1 MLMQRHLFYALIA
14 LSVAGLSGSV
24 QAKTRR
30 PAAAA
35 PQITRLAVT
44 PANQFAPG
52 SDLVFTMEGTP
63 HGVASVRAGSI
74 PRNIALEE
82 IDNGVYEGTYTVS
95 SRDHLTPS
103 DSLRGTLKVRGRQTV
118 YTQPISVTPSASN
131 GSATAAAGAG
141 ASAGTAASVV
151 PAAAAASSTAAASAA
166 PTTFIERFAVNP
178 ISKIEPGAELK
189 FTLAG
194 TARAKASFSIE
205 GIVKEVPMTETQPGV
220 YEGAYTIRRLDNF
233 PPAINIT
240 ATLDANG
247 RVVRSRLAQSLLIEG
262 KPPVIKNVS
271 PHEGETVLTNPV
283 LISATFDD
291 TGGIGI
297 DTKTVR
303 VLVGGADVTR
313 NASITPQF
321 FSYRADLKPGTTN
334 VDVSAKDN
342 NGKALH
348 QAWSFIVASV
358 AAPAPTTM
366 SLQVTSHANNAQVG
380 AGAIEIKGRT
390 SADAKI
396 DVQVQAIA
404 SIAGFFGLSQQIYT
418 QSLRSDA
425 NGNFVF
431 SFQPQVTVP
440 GTRYEVTIA
449 ASKGELSKET
459 KLVLFQQK

>member
-1 MLMQRHLFYALIA
+1 MPLQRHLFCVLIA
-14 LSVAGLSGSV
+14 LSLIGTSAGV
-24 QAKTRR
+24 EAKSKSKSRH
-30 PAAAA
+30 AVAAA
-35 PQITRLAVT
+35 PQISRLTVD
-44 PANQFAPG
+44 PVNQFGPG
-52 SDLVFTMEGTP
+52 SELVFTLEGTP
-63 HGVASVRAGSI
+63 HGVATVRAGNI
-74 PRNIALEE
+74 GRNIALQET
-82 IDNGVYEGTYTVS
+82 DNGIYEGTYTIS
-95 SRDHLTPS
+95 NRDHLTAS
-103 DSLRGTLKVRGRQTV
+103 DTMHGTLRVRGRAAV
-118 YTQPISVTPSASN
+118 FNQPIGTLPVATT
-131 GSATAAAGAG
+131 ATASGPAII
-141 ASAGTAASVV
+141 AAS
-151 PAAAAASSTAAASAA
+151 PASSTASNNAAGNAGGTPAA
-166 PTTFIERFAVNP
+166 FIERFTVTP

-189 FTLAG
+189 FNLAG
-194 TARAKASFSIE
+194 LAHGKASFAIE
-205 GIVKEVPMTETQPGV
+205 NIVKDVPMIETQPGM

-240 ATLDANG
+240 ATLNANG
-247 RVVRSRLAQSLLIEG
+247 QAVRQRLAQSLLIEG

-271 PHEGETVLTNPV
+271 PHQGETVITNPV

-303 VLVGGADVTR
+303 VLVGGTNVTPG
-313 NASITPQF
+313 ASITPQF

-334 VDVSAKDN
+334 VDVSARDN

-348 QAWSFIVASV
+348 QTWSFIVASV
-358 AAPAPTTM
+358 VAPAPTAM

-380 AGAIEIKGRT
+380 SGPIDIKGRT

-396 DVQVQAIA
+396 DVQVQAVA

-425 NGNFVF
+425 NGNFAF
-431 SFQPQVTVP
+431 SFEPQVTVP

-449 ASKGELSKET
+449 ASKGELNKET

>member
-1 MLMQRHLFYALIA
+1 MLMQRHLCYALIA

-35 PQITRLAVT
+35 PQISRLVVT

-63 HGVASVRAGSI
+63 HGTASVRAGSI
-74 PRNIALEE
+74 PKNIALQE

-95 SRDHLTPS
+95 SRDHLTAS

-118 YTQPISVTPSASN
+118 FTQPISASPLAA
-131 GSATAAAGAG
+131 GAVATAGAG
-141 ASAGTAASVV
+141 AGAAVSAQ
-151 PAAAAASSTAAASAA
+151 PAAAAVAPGTAATSAA
-166 PTTFIERFAVNP
+166 PATFIERFTVIP

-194 TARAKASFSIE
+194 IARAKASFSIE

-247 RVVRSRLAQSLLIEG
+247 RIVRSRLAQSLLIEG

-297 DTKTVR
+297 DTKSVR
-303 VLVGGADVTR
+303 IVVGGADITR

-321 FSYRADLKPGTTN
+321 FSYRADVKPGTTN

-404 SIAGFFGLSQQIYT
+404 SIAGFFGLSQQIFT

>member
-1 MLMQRHLFYALIA
+1 MLIQRHLFCTLIA
-14 LSVAGLSGSV
+14 LSLIGTTASAD
-24 QAKTRR
+24 AKTKSRR
-30 PAAAA
+30 AAAVA
-35 PQITRLAVT
+35 TQITRLTVN

-52 SDLVFTMEGTP
+52 SDLVFTLEGTP
-63 HGVASVRAGSI
+63 HGVATVRAGNI
-74 PRNIALEE
+74 ARNIVLQETDSG
-82 IDNGVYEGTYTVS
+82 IYEGTYTIS
-95 SRDHLTPS
+95 SRDRLAAS
-103 DSLRGTLKVRGRQTV
+103 DTLRGTLKVRGRQAV
-118 YTQPISVTPSASN
+118 ISQPIGLVAAS
-131 GSATAAAGAG
+131 SPATSMPTATAA
-141 ASAGTAASVV
+141 SATT
-151 PAAAAASSTAAASAA
+151 STAAASATGTPPA
-166 PTTFIERFAVNP
+166 TFIERFTVTP

-189 FTLAG
+189 FNLAG
-194 TARAKASFSIE
+194 LARSKASFSIE
-205 GIVKEVPMTETQPGV
+205 GIAKDVPMVETQPGV

-247 RVVRSRLAQSLLIEG
+247 QAVRSRLAQSLLIEG

-271 PHEGETVLTNPV
+271 PHQGETVITNPV

-303 VLVGGADVTR
+303 LLVGGVDVTR
-313 NASITPQF
+313 SASITPQF
-321 FSYRADLKPGTTN
+321 FSYRADLKPGTTA

-358 AAPAPTTM
+358 AAPAPTTLP
-366 SLQVTSHANNAQVG
+366 LQVNSHANNAQVG
-380 AGAIEIKGRT
+380 PGAIEIKGRT
-390 SADAKI
+390 NADAKI
-396 DVQVQAIA
+396 DVQVQAVA

-440 GTRYEVTIA
+440 GTRYEITIA
-449 ASKGELSKET
+449 ASKGELNKET

>member
-1 MLMQRHLFYALIA
+1 MLKQRHLFFALLA
-14 LSVAGLSGSV
+14 LSLVGASGTID
-24 QAKTRR
+24 AKSKSRH
-30 PAAAA
+30 AAAVA
-35 PQITRLAVT
+35 PQIDRLAINPV
-44 PANQFAPG
+44 NQFAPG
-52 SDLVFTMEGTP
+52 SELVFTLEGTP
-63 HGVASVRAGSI
+63 HGVATVRAGNI
-74 PRNIALEE
+74 ARNIVLQET
-82 IDNGVYEGTYTVS
+82 DKGVYEGTYTIS
-95 SRDHLTPS
+95 SRDHLTAS
-103 DSLRGTLKVRGRQTV
+103 DTLHGTLKVRGRQAV
-118 YTQPISVTPSASN
+118 INQPI
-131 GSATAAAGAG
+131 
-141 ASAGTAASVV
+141 GTLPVAPAVAASVPTV
-151 PAAAAASSTAAASAA
+151 TATTSASSTASSTAAGA
-166 PTTFIERFAVNP
+166 PPATFIEHFTVIP

-189 FTLAG
+189 FNLSGLA
-194 TARAKASFSIE
+194 RSKASFSIE
-205 GIVKEVPMTETQPGV
+205 GIVKDVPMVETQPGV

-247 RVVRSRLAQSLLIEG
+247 QAVRSRLTQSLLIEG
-262 KPPVIKNVS
+262 KPPVIKNMS
-271 PHEGETVLTNPV
+271 PHQGETIITNPV

-303 VLVGGADVTR
+303 VVVGGSDVTR
-313 NASITPQF
+313 SASITPQF
-321 FSYRADLKPGTTN
+321 FSYRADLKPGTTT

-348 QAWSFIVASV
+348 QAWSFVVASV
-358 AAPAPTTM
+358 AAPAPTTL
-366 SLQVTSHANNAQVG
+366 SLQITSHANNAQVG
-380 AGAIEIKGRT
+380 TGPIDIKGRT

-396 DVQVQAIA
+396 DVQVQAVA

-425 NGNFVF
+425 NGNFMF

-449 ASKGELSKET
+449 ASKGELNKET

>member
-1 MLMQRHLFYALIA
+1 MLTQRNLFCALFA
-14 LSVAGLSGSV
+14 LSLIGTTATVD
-24 QAKTRR
+24 AKGKAKSHR
-30 PAAAA
+30 AAAVA
-35 PQITRLAVT
+35 PQISRLSVS
-44 PANQFAPG
+44 PVNQFAPG

-63 HGVASVRAGSI
+63 HGVATVRAGNI
-74 PRNIALEE
+74 ARNIVLQETDDG
-82 IDNGVYEGTYTVS
+82 IYEGTFTIS
-95 SRDHLTPS
+95 SRDRLTAS
-103 DSLRGTLKVRGRQTV
+103 DTLRGSLKVRGRQTIIN
-118 YTQPISVTPSASN
+118 QPIGAASAAPTAAA
-131 GSATAAAGAG
+131 ATAA
-141 ASAGTAASVV
+141 TAAS
-151 PAAAAASSTAAASAA
+151 AASSTAAGATPA
-166 PTTFIERFAVNP
+166 TFIERFSVTP

-189 FTLAG
+189 FNLAG
-194 TARAKASFSIE
+194 LARSKASFSIE
-205 GIVKEVPMTETQPGV
+205 GIVKDAPMVETQPGV

-240 ATLDANG
+240 ATLESNG
-247 RVVRSRLAQSLLIEG
+247 RAVRSRLAQSLLIEG

-271 PHEGETVLTNPV
+271 PHQGETVVANPV

-303 VLVGGADVTR
+303 ILVGGKDVTSS
-313 NASITPQF
+313 ASITPQF
-321 FSYRADLKPGTTN
+321 FSYRADLVPGTTN

-348 QAWSFIVASV
+348 QAWSFTSASV
-358 AAPAPTTM
+358 AAPAPTTLP
-366 SLQVTSHANNAQVG
+366 LQVTSHANNAQVG
-380 AGAIEIKGRT
+380 PGAVEIKGRT
-390 SADAKI
+390 AADAKI
-396 DVQVQAIA
+396 DVQVQAVA

-440 GTRYEVTIA
+440 GTRYEVSMA
-449 ASKGELSKET
+449 ASKGELNKET